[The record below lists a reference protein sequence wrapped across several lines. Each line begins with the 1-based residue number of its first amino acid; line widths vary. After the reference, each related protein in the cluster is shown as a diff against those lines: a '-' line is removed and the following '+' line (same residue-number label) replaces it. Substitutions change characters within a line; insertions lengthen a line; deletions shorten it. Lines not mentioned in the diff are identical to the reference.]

1 MADNRY
7 EKVKTELRQ
16 RIWREVRK
24 NNEAIT
30 SLYFNHTQF
39 QRVFDILVRFYTRVR
54 EAVLGIEE
62 IWVFLI
68 ESLFQQ
74 ELKGGLIFDQLHK
87 TLFKKEIINGHR
99 YIAALIK
106 EIKDSME
113 DVNERVLA
121 GQKDPLDDAIMM
133 LHKVLM
139 QLEQDLNSTY
149 SEGMEL

>member
-1 MADNRY
+1 MADARY
-7 EKVKTELRQ
+7 EKVKAELRH

-30 SLYFNHTQF
+30 SLYFNHAQF
-39 QRVFDILVRFYTRVR
+39 QRIFDIIVRFYTRVR

-74 ELKGGLIFDQLHK
+74 ELKGGLLFDQLHK

-113 DVNERVLA
+113 DVREREMNS
-121 GQKDPLDDAIMM
+121 QKDPLDGAIRR
-133 LHKVLM
+133 LYEVLI
-139 QLEQDLNSTY
+139 
-149 SEGMEL
+149 